1 MVKMTPEFQAR
12 QRPAA
17 ALIVA
22 VSIAAAGGLVTLV
35 RKVMGAR
42 RSKAVVVP
50 EVGAPGVAP
59 RTGAASR

>member
-1 MVKMTPEFQAR
+1 MARMTPEFQAR

-22 VSIAAAGGLVTLV
+22 TSLAAAGGLVTLV

-42 RSKAVVVP
+42 KAKKLIQEEVRGTVP
-50 EVGAPGVAP
+50 PVAGTVA
-59 RTGAASR
+59 R

>member
-1 MVKMTPEFQAR
+1 MARMTPEFQAR

-22 VSIAAAGGLVTLV
+22 TSLAAAGGLVTLV

-42 RSKAVVVP
+42 RTKKLVQAEARTASPAAGAVT
-50 EVGAPGVAP
+50 
-59 RTGAASR
+59 R